1 MGSEELERL
10 HQEIESLRAE
20 VRQLR
25 ESTAKFVNGSVARD
39 SKAQPEE
46 SRPGK
51 GLAGELEEI
60 EHEPERFKS
69 FIREHPYYVA
79 ILLVIACAVAGGI
92 YAAWRYLES
101 YEVTSD
107 ARVVG
112 DISPISSQVPGTV
125 TKVLVNNDQ
134 RVQAGQPLVQLDA
147 SEYKLLVDRSR
158 AMRDGARGRRSC
170 PFAEQGGPG
179 RNSLPLMAT
188 SPVMRWTR
196 RGTWRQPH
204 GRRWM
209 RRLPRNTPLTPLSAG
224 AVKVERHHR
233 QRAGCGDSRGAN
245 RKCRRASAA
254 LPAGARHCPDRK
266 SQDRSQFQRDP
277 A

>member
-134 RVQAGQPLVQLDA
+134 RVQAGQRSFSSTPANINCSSIAHARCATARARPPKLPVRRTRRPRPKLTAAYGHLTGHALDA
-147 SEYKLLVDRSR
+147 ARDMATAARQ
-158 AMRDGARGRRSC
+158 AMDAKIAAEHAADAALSRRS
-170 PFAEQGGPG
+170 
-179 RNSLPLMAT
+179 
-188 SPVMRWTR
+188 
-196 RGTWRQPH
+196 
-204 GRRWM
+204 
-209 RRLPRNTPLTPLSAG
+209 
-224 AVKVERHHR
+224 
-233 QRAGCGDSRGAN
+233 
-245 RKCRRASAA
+245 
-254 LPAGARHCPDRK
+254 
-266 SQDRSQFQRDP
+266 
-277 A
+277 

>member
-158 AMRDGARGRRSC
+158 AMRDGARAAAEAARSQNKAAQAETHCRLWPPHRSC
-170 PFAEQGGPG
+170 AG
-179 RNSLPLMAT
+179 R
-188 SPVMRWTR
+188 
-196 RGTWRQPH
+196 G
-204 GRRWM
+204 
-209 RRLPRNTPLTPLSAG
+209 AG
-224 AVKVERHHR
+224 H
-233 QRAGCGDSRGAN
+233 GDSRTAGDGCED
-245 RKCRRASAA
+245 CRGTR
-254 LPAGARHCPDRK
+254 R
-266 SQDRSQFQRDP
+266 
-277 A
+277 

>member
-134 RVQAGQPLVQLDA
+134 RVQAGQ
-147 SEYKLLVDRSR
+147 RSFSSTPANINCSSIAHARCATAR
-158 AMRDGARGRRSC
+158 AAAEAARSQNKAAQAETHCRLWPPHRSC
-170 PFAEQGGPG
+170 AG
-179 RNSLPLMAT
+179 R
-188 SPVMRWTR
+188 
-196 RGTWRQPH
+196 G
-204 GRRWM
+204 
-209 RRLPRNTPLTPLSAG
+209 AG
-224 AVKVERHHR
+224 H
-233 QRAGCGDSRGAN
+233 GDSRTAGDGCED
-245 RKCRRASAA
+245 CRGTR
-254 LPAGARHCPDRK
+254 R
-266 SQDRSQFQRDP
+266 
-277 A
+277 